1 MYGLVTDALDRYGRL
16 SAKQLGAGSSGRSRE
31 VLPERT
37 ERRASGDNE
46 HPSPHDASQDPK
58 AVVAR
63 ADETVLSAAGHESGE
78 LVEQSRR
85 R

>member
-16 SAKQLGAGSSGRSRE
+16 SAKQLGAGSSSRE

-58 AVVAR
+58 AVVAL